1 MSSGVE
7 TSHNF
12 NENVAIALAK
22 TVRDSSTSLGMT
34 RMVDTDVYLDAG
46 HLMTSPFRFGF
57 LALTWLVTSSDTFA
71 ETTPARPEHTNR
83 LAHEKSP
90 YLLQHAHN
98 PVDWYPW
105 GEEAFAKARK
115 GNKTIF
121 LSVGYSTCHW
131 CHVMAHESFENE
143 EVAAIMNRE
152 FVNIKVDR
160 EERPDVDRVYMTFVQ
175 ATTGGGGWPMS
186 VWLTPDLKPF
196 VGGTYFPP
204 EDRYGQ
210 PGFKNVLERIA
221 TAWKENHDKI
231 VEQSTN
237 IVAALRESQSAPKAF
252 GEGEVGAA
260 ILDAAYKQLDRSYDP
275 KEGGFGNA
283 PKFPRPVTLNFL
295 TRFYARDPKS
305 ESGKQALEMTLFTL
319 RKMASGG
326 MHDHIGGGFHRY
338 SVDRYWHVPHF
349 EKMLYDQ
356 AQLAVA
362 YLDAY
367 QILGD
372 AHLNPPGRDR
382 DRAERREA
390 DAKAPLRVEF
400 KAVARDILDYVAR
413 DMTSKEGGFYS
424 AEDADSPVPIAVVS
438 DPRVESPEPDAGA
451 HRAPLQKTAEG
462 AFYIW
467 TKKEIDAALGD
478 AAEIFDFHYGVQAH
492 GNAPEGSDPHDEFR
506 GKNILIKRRTNAET
520 AQRFKKSEDEIA
532 KSLAQSRE
540 KLFAVRSKRLRP
552 HLDDKIIA
560 AWNGLMISAY
570 ARAAQVLD
578 EPRYLEIATRATN
591 FLRQNLYDSSRKV
604 LYRNYREGRS
614 DIEAFADDYAFV
626 IRGLLDLYEA
636 SFDVECLKFATQL
649 QETQDQLFFD
659 EKNGGY
665 FSTSGKDE
673 SVFLRMKDD
682 NDGAEPA
689 ASSVAALNLLRLSQL
704 LDDQKM
710 AERPRKTIDAFA
722 ATLAH
727 FPSAMP
733 QMLVALD
740 YSLSKPRQIVIAGKK
755 DAPETK
761 ALLKEVYRH
770 FLPKTVLLLADGS
783 EGQKYLGER
792 NEAIRA
798 MSPVAG
804 KSAAYVCENFTCKAP
819 VTDSTTLRELLSR

>member
-1 MSSGVE
+1 MYFIAGRYRSNDEIRMTKDEGITKLELRSKHSQVSS
-7 TSHNF
+7 SLIRH
-12 NENVAIALAK
+12 
-22 TVRDSSTSLGMT
+22 STFVLRHFLG
-34 RMVDTDVYLDAG
+34 
-46 HLMTSPFRFGF
+46 GF

-71 ETTPARPEHTNR
+71 QSTPARAEHTNR
-83 LAHEKSP
+83 LAQEKSP

-105 GEEAFAKARK
+105 GEEAFAKARRE
-115 GNKTIF
+115 NKPIF
-121 LSVGYSTCHW
+121 LSIGYSTCHW

-175 ATTGGGGWPMS
+175 ATTGGGGWPMT

-210 PGFKNVLERIA
+210 PAFKTVLERVA
-221 TAWKENHDKI
+221 AAWKENHDKI
-231 VEQSTN
+231 VEQGGK
-237 IVAALRESQSAPKAF
+237 IADVLRESQSAGKVESKIDAS
-252 GEGEVGAA
+252 
-260 ILDAAYKQLDRSYDP
+260 ILEAAYRQIDRSYDP

-295 TRFYARDPKS
+295 TRFYARDPKG
-305 ESGKQALEMTLFTL
+305 ESGKHSLEMTLFTL
-319 RKMASGG
+319 RKMAAGG

-356 AQLAVA
+356 AQLAIA

-372 AHLNPPGRDR
+372 PHLNPLPGQG
-382 DRAERREA
+382 EA
-390 DAKAPLRVEF
+390 DAKAPARVEF
-400 KAVARDILDYVAR
+400 ERVARDILDYIAR
-413 DMTSKEGGFYS
+413 DMTSKQGGFFS
-424 AEDADSPVPIAVVS
+424 AEDADSPVVA
-438 DPRVESPEPDAGA
+438 AGA
-451 HRAPLQKTAEG
+451 DRGHAETKEG

-467 TKKEIDAALGD
+467 AKKEIDAALGD
-478 AAEIFDFHYGVQAH
+478 AAEIFDFHYGVQPN
-492 GNAPEGSDPHDEFR
+492 GNAPEGSDPQDEFR
-506 GKNILIKRRTNAET
+506 GKNILIERHTIAET
-520 AQRFKKSEDEIA
+520 AKHFRKTEEEIR
-532 KSLAQSRE
+532 KLLAPCRA
-540 KLFAVRSKRLRP
+540 KLFSIRSKRPRP

-570 ARAAQVLD
+570 ARGAQVLD
-578 EPRYLEIATRATN
+578 EPRYLEIATRAAK
-591 FLRQNLYDSSRKV
+591 FLRTNLYEEKSKL
-604 LYRNYREGRS
+604 LYRNYRGGRG
-614 DIEAFADDYAFV
+614 DIEGFADDYAFV
-626 IRGLLDLYEA
+626 IQGLLDLYEA
-636 SFDVECLKFATQL
+636 SFDVEWLKFADQL
-649 QETQDQLFFD
+649 QETQDRLFFD
-659 EKNGGY
+659 KNNGGY

-689 ASSVAALNLLRLSQL
+689 ASSVAALNLLRLAQFR
-704 LDDQKM
+704 DDKGM
-710 AERPRKTIDAFA
+710 ADRARKTIDAFA
-722 ATLAH
+722 TTFSH

-733 QMLVALD
+733 EMLVALD

-755 DAPETK
+755 DGPETK
-761 ALLKEVYRH
+761 ALLREVHGH
-770 FLPKTVLLLADGS
+770 FLPKTVLFLADGA
-783 EGQKYLGER
+783 EGQKYLGEK

-798 MSPVAG
+798 MSPIDG

-819 VTDSTTLRELLSR
+819 VMGPKELTELLVEWVR

>member
-1 MSSGVE
+1 
-7 TSHNF
+7 
-12 NENVAIALAK
+12 
-22 TVRDSSTSLGMT
+22 
-34 RMVDTDVYLDAG
+34 
-46 HLMTSPFRFGF
+46 MTSRFRFGF
-57 LALTWLVTSSDTFA
+57 LALTWLVTSSDASA
-71 ETTPARPEHTNR
+71 EPTPAHSEHMNR

-105 GEEAFAKARK
+105 GEEAFAKARRE
-115 GNKTIF
+115 NKPIF

-131 CHVMAHESFENE
+131 CHVMAHESFESE

-204 EDRYGQ
+204 EERYGQ

-221 TAWKENHDKI
+221 TAWKENHENI
-231 VEQSTN
+231 LEQGGK
-237 IVAALRESQSAPKAF
+237 IVAALQESQSATK
-252 GEGEVGAA
+252 GEAQ
-260 ILDAAYKQLDRSYDP
+260 IDAATLEAAYRQIDRSYDP

-305 ESGKQALEMTLFTL
+305 DSGKQALEMALLTL
-319 RKMASGG
+319 RKMAAGG

-356 AQLAVA
+356 AQLALA
-362 YLDAY
+362 YLDAF
-367 QILGD
+367 QIT
-372 AHLNPPGRDR
+372 RDR
-382 DRAERREA
+382 QYEA
-390 DAKAPLRVEF
+390 VP
-400 KAVARDILDYVAR
+400 RDILDYVAR
-413 DMTSKEGGFYS
+413 DMTSKEGGFFS
-424 AEDADSPVPIAVVS
+424 AEDADSPVVAGIG
-438 DPRVESPEPDAGA
+438 DPG
-451 HRAPLQKTAEG
+451 HGKTAEG
-462 AFYIW
+462 AFYVW

-506 GKNILIKRRTNAET
+506 GKNILIERHTIAET
-520 AQRFKKSEDEIA
+520 AQRFKKSEEEIA
-532 KSLAQSRE
+532 KVLAQSRE
-540 KLFAVRSKRLRP
+540 KLLAIRAKRPRP
-552 HLDDKIIA
+552 HPDDKIIA
-560 AWNGLMISAY
+560 AWNGLMISAF

-578 EPRYLEIATRATN
+578 DPRYLEIAMRGAK
-591 FLRQNLYDSSRKV
+591 FLRANLYEEKSKL

-614 DIEAFADDYAFV
+614 AIEGFADDYAFV
-626 IRGLLDLYEA
+626 VQALLDLYEA
-636 SFDVECLKFATQL
+636 SFDIEWLKFAVQL
-649 QETQDQLFFD
+649 QETQDRLFFD

-665 FSTSGKDE
+665 FSTSGKDA

-689 ASSVAALNLLRLSQL
+689 ASSVAGLNLLRLSQVR
-704 LDDQKM
+704 DDPQLT
-710 AERPRKTIDAFA
+710 ERARKTIDAFA
-722 ATLAH
+722 ATLSH

-740 YSLSKPRQIVIAGKK
+740 FSLSKPRQMVIAGKK

-761 ALLKEVYRH
+761 ALLREVHRH
-770 FLPKTVLLLADGS
+770 FLPKTILLLADGS
-783 EGQKYLGER
+783 VGQKYLGEK
-792 NEAIRA
+792 NEAVRA
-798 MSPVAG
+798 MSIVEG

-819 VTDSTTLRELLSR
+819 VTDPKALSELVSK